1 MCKLARQD
9 EKVKNVITNNGHI
22 TCFLKEMRGERNTTC
37 RLEKPEDLAR
47 LTGKPLGEILKQ
59 LDLNYIKYDIPEE
72 EERTKPNSV
81 DLFCVNACGLKSKL
95 DLFDHNIL
103 KNNIL
108 IFTESKTDKTCETV
122 ISKYFDEHDFITFF
136 KHRKTLNIHKSGGIT
151 ICIKRIYINVV
162 KLSQQNVHM
171 SSGAN

>member
-1 MCKLARQD
+1 MPEIGGVR
-9 EKVKNVITNNGHI
+9 KNSMSFN
-22 TCFLKEMRGERNTTC
+22 KETKN
-37 RLEKPEDLAR
+37 
-47 LTGKPLGEILKQ
+47 
-59 LDLNYIKYDIPEE
+59 DIPEE

-122 ISKYFDEHDFITFF
+122 ISKYFDEHNFITFF